1 MIYSGNARSA
11 GLRHQK
17 ELVRNAIQTMNANTQ
32 PIGFSLRSLFVLS
45 IVGGILLSMAS
56 LGAKSV
62 TSASCSAP
70 EYHEFDFWLGDWD
83 SFDFGTSKKDARVRV
98 SRILDGCVIHEDYQ
112 SVGGHKGESF
122 SIYDASRKVWHQSW
136 VTNRGQLLIIEAT
149 YKTAQWFSLAW
160 IAQDPEKSAVFA
172 GVGSRWTVACAKPL
186 SRQPTAARLG
196 SRGSI

>member
-1 MIYSGNARSA
+1 
-11 GLRHQK
+11 
-17 ELVRNAIQTMNANTQ
+17 MNANTQ

-45 IVGGILLSMAS
+45 IVGEILLSMAS

-122 SIYDASRKVWHQSW
+122 SIYDASRKSGEERRV
-136 VTNRGQLLIIEAT
+136 
-149 YKTAQWFSLAW
+149 
-160 IAQDPEKSAVFA
+160 
-172 GVGSRWTVACAKPL
+172 
-186 SRQPTAARLG
+186 
-196 SRGSI
+196 RGSWKPVDGSVRETAFTSTDGGKTWKPWFDLMFRPHK